1 MTKENKIFN
10 FNSNWN
16 SKFLFAAYRSEKKQ
30 LKWIL
35 EHKLYNIRWD
45 NNLFEKRDGAVK
57 EYFTPDYI
65 LLYDCRDY
73 SKGCHLFKWD
83 GNRITATEE
92 DMLKIGYPSPNGNY
106 QLYGLGEEY
115 DVPDIYI
122 PGIQNFLRLRG
133 AKIKFSPALL
143 TGLDIVTAQN
153 VKDIAMSGKRTLKF
167 IDLFAGLGGFHH
179 AMEKLGEKWGFQTK
193 CVFASE
199 LRQDLRKLYS
209 LNYGFNYEEINSDIT
224 LLSDENIIKTQ
235 VPDHDV
241 LCAGFPCQPFSQA
254 GKREGFEDTAGRG
267 ILFNYIADIIRVKR
281 PEFIFLENVAN
292 LKNHDEGRTWKTIE
306 SRLSDD
312 LDYNVTEVILSPHE
326 FGLPQHR
333 KRIYIVGRDRK
344 KGDLSEFEFPV
355 PPTEKPVCHI
365 NDLIEKEPKDV
376 VPLKRQQR
384 LYLDIWQQFL
394 DECSKRKAELPHAPI
409 WAMEF
414 GATYP
419 FEGLAPARCSINQ
432 LKKSKGTLGKRVKG
446 ETLLECLSCLP
457 NYART
462 DKDATFPDWK
472 KKFIRENRKFYEDNK
487 EWIDQW
493 KEQLRSWENSFI
505 KFEWNC
511 PENGNMSLEDKI
523 IQFRPSGI
531 RVKLPTYSPALTY
544 VGNQIPIF
552 PWIECVLPDG
562 SIQKGRHMT
571 IKEAAKTQGMEE
583 LSFEGL
589 PKNRVYEALGNA
601 VDVDLVKLIMENFI
615 KIGLLNN
622 HEQRH

>member
-1 MTKENKIFN
+1 MRQENNIFD

-35 EHKLYNIRWD
+35 EHKLYNVRWD

-73 SKGCHLFKWD
+73 SKGCRLFKWD
-83 GNRITATEE
+83 GNRITATVE
-92 DMLKIGYPSPNGNY
+92 DMLKIGYPSPNGSY

-115 DVPDIYI
+115 EVPDIYI
-122 PGIQNFLRLRG
+122 PGIQNYLKLRG
-133 AKIKFSPALL
+133 DEITFSPALL
-143 TGLDIVTAQN
+143 TGLDIVTAQS
-153 VKDIAMSGKRTLKF
+153 VKNIAMDGKQTLKF

-199 LRQDLRKLYS
+199 LQQDLRKLYS
-209 LNYGFNYEEINSDIT
+209 INYGLPYEEINSDIT
-224 LLSDENIIKTQ
+224 LLNSESVIRKQ

-254 GKREGFEDTAGRG
+254 GKREGFEDEKGRG
-267 ILFNYIADIIRVKR
+267 VLFNYIAEIIRIKR

-292 LKNHDEGRTWKTIE
+292 LKNHDEGRTWKVIK
-306 SRLSDD
+306 SRLEDD
-312 LDYNVTEVILSPHE
+312 LKYDVKEVILSPHE

-333 KRIYIVGRDRK
+333 KRIYIVGRDTK
-344 KGDLSEFEFPV
+344 KGNLSEFEFPE
-355 PPTEKPVCHI
+355 PPKEKPICHI
-365 NDLIEKEPKDV
+365 NDLIERDPVDV
-376 VPLKRQQR
+376 VPIKEQQR
-384 LYLDIWQQFL
+384 IYLDVWQDFL
-394 DECSKRKAELPHAPI
+394 NECSKRKAELPHAPI

-419 FEGLAPARCSINQ
+419 FEDLAPAKCSINQ
-432 LKKSKGTLGKRVKG
+432 LKKTKGTLGNKIKG
-446 ETLLECLSCLP
+446 ETLAECLSFLP

-462 DKDATFPDWK
+462 DKEKTFPAWK
-472 KKFIRENRKFYEDNK
+472 KKFISENRKFYENNK
-487 EWIDQW
+487 EWIDSW
-493 KEQLRSWENSFI
+493 KEQLKGWENSFM

-511 PENGNMSLEDKI
+511 PEDGNMSLEDKI

-531 RVKLPTYSPALTY
+531 RVKMPTYSPALTFI
-544 VGNQIPIF
+544 GNQIPIF
-552 PWIECVLPDG
+552 PWIECTLSDG
-562 SIQKGRHMT
+562 TVRKGRQMT
-571 IKEAAKTQGMEE
+571 IKEAAKVQGMQE
-583 LSFEGL
+583 LLFTGL
-589 PKNRVYEALGNA
+589 PKNRIYEALGNA
-601 VDVDLVKLIMENFI
+601 VDVDLVKMI
-615 KIGLLNN
+615 LLNIIN
-622 HEQRH
+622 SIKLD

>member
-1 MTKENKIFN
+1 MIPTTKNKIFD

-16 SKFLFAAYRSEKKQ
+16 STFLFAAYRSEKKQ
-30 LKWIL
+30 LKWII
-35 EHKLYNIRWD
+35 EHLLYNVRWD

-73 SKGCHLFKWD
+73 SKGCRLFKWD
-83 GNRITATEE
+83 GNRTTVTEE
-92 DMLKIGYPSPNGNY
+92 DIAKLGYPYPDGSY

-115 DVPDIYI
+115 DVPEIYI
-122 PGIQNFLRLRG
+122 PGIQNYLKLRG
-133 AKIKFSPALL
+133 DKIKFCPTIL

-153 VKDIAMSGKRTLKF
+153 VKEISLSGKQTLRF

-179 AMEKLGEKWGFQTK
+179 AMEKLGKKWGIQTK

-199 LRQDLRKLYS
+199 LQQDLRKLYH
-209 LNYGFNYEEINSDIT
+209 LNYGIPYEEINSDIT
-224 LLSDENIIKTQ
+224 LLSSDSIIRRQ

-267 ILFNYIADIIRVKR
+267 VLFNYIADIIRVKR

-292 LKNHDEGRTWKTIE
+292 LKNHDDGRTWKVIE

-312 LDYNVTEVILSPHE
+312 LDYDVKEVILSPHE

-344 KGDLSEFEFPV
+344 KGDLSKFEFPI
-355 PPTEKPVCHI
+355 PPKEKPICHI
-365 NDLIEKEPKDV
+365 NDLIEKEPEHV
-376 VPLKRQQR
+376 VPLKRLQR
-384 LYLDIWQQFL
+384 QYLDVWQQFL

-419 FEGLAPARCSINQ
+419 FEEKVPAKCSLSE
-432 LKKSKGTLGKRVKG
+432 LKNKRGTLGVKING
-446 ETLLECLSCLP
+446 LTVAECLYNLP
-457 NYART
+457 NYARKCKE
-462 DKDATFPDWK
+462 DTFPAWK
-472 KKFIRENRKFYEDNK
+472 KKFIRENRSFYEKNK
-487 EWIDQW
+487 EWLDEW
-493 KEQLRSWENSFI
+493 KKQLLGWENSFI

-511 PENGNMSLEDKI
+511 LEDDHMVLQDKI

-531 RVKLPTYSPALTY
+531 RVKMPTYSPALTY

-552 PWIECVLPDG
+552 PWIDCILPDG
-562 SIQKGRHMT
+562 TIQKGRQMT
-571 IKEAAKTQGMEE
+571 IREAAKVQGMQE
-583 LSFEGL
+583 LSFVGL
-589 PKNRVYEALGNA
+589 PKNRIYEALGNA
-601 VDVDLVKLIMENFI
+601 VDVDIVKMILQNIIN
-615 KIGLLNN
+615 LLKYTDN
-622 HEQRH
+622 E

>member
-35 EHKLYNIRWD
+35 KHKLYNVRWD
-45 NNLFEKRDGAVK
+45 DNLFEKRDGAIK

-73 SKGCHLFKWD
+73 SKGCRLFKWD
-83 GNRITATEE
+83 GNRTTATEE
-92 DMLKIGYPSPNGNY
+92 DMVKLGYPYPDGSY

-115 DVPDIYI
+115 EVPEIYI
-122 PGIQNFLRLRG
+122 PGIQNYLKLRG
-133 AKIKFSPALL
+133 DKIKFCPTLL

-153 VKDIAMSGKRTLKF
+153 VKNITSNGKSTLRF

-179 AMEKLGEKWGFQTK
+179 AMEKIGNKWGFQTE

-209 LNYGFNYEEINSDIT
+209 LNYGFPYEEINSDIT
-224 LLSDENIIKTQ
+224 LLTDENIIRTQ

-306 SRLSDD
+306 SRLSND
-312 LDYNVTEVILSPHE
+312 LDYDVTEVILSPHE

-355 PPTEKPVCHI
+355 PPKEKPICHI
-365 NDLIEKEPKDV
+365 NDLIEKAPTDV

-384 LYLDIWQQFL
+384 QYLDIWQQFL
-394 DECSKRKAELPHAPI
+394 DECSKRNVELPHAPI

-414 GATYP
+414 GATYS
-419 FEGLAPARCSINQ
+419 FEDLVPARCSINK
-432 LKKSKGTLGKRVKG
+432 LKKSKGTLGKKIKG

-462 DKDATFPDWK
+462 DKDITFPDWK
-472 KKFIRENRKFYEDNK
+472 KKFIRENRKFYEHNK
-487 EWIDQW
+487 EWIDPW
-493 KEQLRSWENSFI
+493 KEQIKDWENSFI

-511 PENGNMSLEDKI
+511 PVDGKMLLDDKI

-531 RVKLPTYSPALTY
+531 RVKMPTYSPALTY

-552 PWIECVLPDG
+552 PWIECVLSDG

-571 IKEAAKTQGMEE
+571 TKEAAKTQGMEE

-601 VDVDLVKLIMENFI
+601 VDVDLVKLIIENFI
-615 KIGLLNN
+615 KLGLLKN
-622 HEQRH
+622 HE